1 MGGTQATKKDNAR
14 GREWNFKRED
24 QENRDV
30 MAVRSRGVYG
40 GTCREELEEGDDEE
54 EARRGGTRL
63 RNTRRWRRF
72 RRACVVM

>member
-54 EARRGGTRL
+54 EA
-63 RNTRRWRRF
+63 
-72 RRACVVM
+72 